1 MKLVMMLKQ
10 WKQLVLL
17 VYAVF
22 YQTFLC
28 VFQADAQVEME
39 KRGFYQASM
48 KYVLKL
54 QEVQEKKK
62 FEFVEIV
69 SNCW

>member
-1 MKLVMMLKQ
+1 MLC
-10 WKQLVLL
+10 LSE
-17 VYAVF
+17 
-22 YQTFLC
+22 
-28 VFQADAQVEME
+28 QADAQVEME

-69 SNCW
+69 SVRG

>member
-1 MKLVMMLKQ
+1 MRKLESDLL
-10 WKQLVLL
+10 QLQSVCMCKCD
-17 VYAVF
+17 V
-22 YQTFLC
+22 
-28 VFQADAQVEME
+28 QADAQVEME

-54 QEVQEKKK
+54 QEAQERKK

-69 SNCW
+69 SVA

>member
-1 MKLVMMLKQ
+1 MMFKQ
-10 WKQLVLL
+10 WNWPVHLVHAFFSKCL
-17 VYAVF
+17 
-22 YQTFLC
+22 
-28 VFQADAQVEME
+28 FQADAQVEME

-69 SNCW
+69 SNSW